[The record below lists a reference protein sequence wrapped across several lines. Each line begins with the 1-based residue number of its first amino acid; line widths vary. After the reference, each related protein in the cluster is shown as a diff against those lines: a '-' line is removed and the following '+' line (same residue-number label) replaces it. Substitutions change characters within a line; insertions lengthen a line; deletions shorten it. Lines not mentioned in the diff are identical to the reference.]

1 MRQDAPRCRPNDRA
15 HRGRSNPHHPARSS
29 AQSALSAQSVLSM
42 DVFLIPT
49 TTVGRYEIYYE
60 APERDIV
67 AGEDGGLLNKITF
80 GLYGKLHRRFSETL
94 AEAEEWRHRR
104 HEAHPEP
111 ASFVARWRRKVMG
124 FIVERIAEQRL
135 LWHLRTATDVC
146 ARIPDD
152 LSTEEADTIIRGSL
166 KRDVD
171 HHRKWLWIDFALL
184 VPSAALT
191 VVPGP
196 NVLGLYFTFQV
207 VSHFL
212 SWRGAK
218 KGLAISPWTY
228 KPCSELSELRAAMS
242 LAPAQRQRRFHE
254 LAASL
259 RLEHLATF
267 LEDVAARP
275 A

>member
-1 MRQDAPRCRPNDRA
+1 
-15 HRGRSNPHHPARSS
+15 
-29 AQSALSAQSVLSM
+29 M

-49 TTVGRYEIYYE
+49 STAGHYELYYE
-60 APERDIV
+60 APDEDV
-67 AGEDGGLLNKITF
+67 VNADDDGGVLNRVTF
-80 GLYGKLHRRFSETL
+80 GYYDRGRRAFSELL

-104 HEAHPEP
+104 HEQRLD
-111 ASFVARWRRKVMG
+111 SGGFVARSRRKVMG

-135 LWHLRTATDVC
+135 LWHLRRATEVC
-146 ARIPDD
+146 AHIPDD
-152 LSTEEADTIIRGSL
+152 VTPDEANTIVRAGL
-166 KRDVD
+166 KHDAD

-191 VVPGP
+191 IVPGP

-218 KGLAISPWTY
+218 KGLEISPWTF
-228 KPCSELSELRAAMS
+228 KTCTELSELRAAMTLTPS
-242 LAPAQRQRRFHE
+242 QRRRRFHE
-254 LAASL
+254 LAARL
-259 RLEHLATF
+259 DLEHLPTF

>member
-1 MRQDAPRCRPNDRA
+1 
-15 HRGRSNPHHPARSS
+15 
-29 AQSALSAQSVLSM
+29 M

-49 TTVGRYEIYYE
+49 KSGRYELYYE
-60 APERDIV
+60 APDEEIV
-67 AGEDGGLLNKITF
+67 NDAEDGGVLDRLTF
-80 GLYGKLHRRFSETL
+80 GLYGRVRRRFSEIL

-104 HEAHPEP
+104 HEQRVD
-111 ASFVARWRRKVMG
+111 SGGFIARGRRKVMG

-135 LWHLRTATDVC
+135 LWHLRSADEVC
-146 ARIPDD
+146 AHIPDD
-152 LSTEEADTIIRGSL
+152 LRPEEADQIIRDGL
-166 KRDVD
+166 KSDAD

-184 VPSAALT
+184 IPSAALT
-191 VVPGP
+191 IVPGP

-218 KGLAISPWTY
+218 RGLQIAPWTFQ
-228 KPCSELSELRAAMS
+228 PCRELSELRAAMV
-242 LAPAQRQRRFHE
+242 LTQPQRQRRFHE
-254 LAASL
+254 LAERL
-259 RLEHLATF
+259 RLEHLPTF

>member
-1 MRQDAPRCRPNDRA
+1 
-15 HRGRSNPHHPARSS
+15 
-29 AQSALSAQSVLSM
+29 M

-49 TTVGRYEIYYE
+49 KSGRYELYYE
-60 APERDIV
+60 APDEEVVDD
-67 AGEDGGLLNKITF
+67 ADDGGVLDRLTF
-80 GLYGKLHRRFSETL
+80 GMYGRGRRRFREIL

-104 HEAHPEP
+104 HEQRVDTGG
-111 ASFVARWRRKVMG
+111 FITRGRRKVMG

-135 LWHLRTATDVC
+135 LWHLRSATDVC
-146 ARIPDD
+146 AHIPDD
-152 LSTEEADTIIRGSL
+152 LPPDEADSIVRESL
-166 KRDVD
+166 RNDAD

-191 VVPGP
+191 IVPGP

-218 KGLAISPWTY
+218 QGLAIAPWTF
-228 KPCSELSELRAAMS
+228 KSCAELSELRAAMT
-242 LAPAQRQRRFHE
+242 LTQPHRQRRFHE
-254 LAASL
+254 LAERL
-259 RLEHLATF
+259 RLERLPTF

>member
-1 MRQDAPRCRPNDRA
+1 
-15 HRGRSNPHHPARSS
+15 
-29 AQSALSAQSVLSM
+29 M

-49 TTVGRYEIYYE
+49 TTSGRYELYYE
-60 APERDIV
+60 APEEDV
-67 AGEDGGLLNKITF
+67 VGGGDDGGLLNRFTF
-80 GLYGKLHRRFSETL
+80 GLYGWVRRSISEML

-104 HEAHPEP
+104 HEVQLEP
-111 ASFVARWRRKVMG
+111 AGFVTRGRRRVMS

-135 LWHLRTATDVC
+135 LWHLRKAGEVC

-152 LSTEEADTIIRGSL
+152 IMADEADRVIRASL
-166 KRDVD
+166 KHDVD
-171 HHRKWLWIDFALL
+171 HHRKWLLIDFALL
-184 VPSAALT
+184 IPAAALT

-196 NVLGLYFTFQV
+196 NVVGLYFTFQV

-212 SWRGAK
+212 SWRGARR
-218 KGLAISPWTY
+218 GLLISPWTFET
-228 KPCSELSELRAAMS
+228 CRELSELRAAMT
-242 LAPAQRQRRFHE
+242 LTAPQRQRQFRDV
-254 LAASL
+254 AARL